1 MLNVCVKK
9 AETGKPTLH
18 HMGLNTLNKKRQ
30 KTFFIKTPADEQF
43 RRSYFRKKAK
53 ISKLEHSEWIYF
65 YHKFTAS
72 NF

>member
-1 MLNVCVKK
+1 
-9 AETGKPTLH
+9 
-18 HMGLNTLNKKRQ
+18 MGLNTLNKKRQ